1 MAISSMNI
9 KDFGKYLFDLYDNIA
24 ASEVIYDGLILEER
38 ENGNLK
44 NCIIKFEIKENK
56 SL

>member
-9 KDFGKYLFDLYDNIA
+9 KDFGKYLFDLYDNIS

-56 SL
+56 RL